1 MREEGSKTSCY
12 LLLDVQKPYVYYVV
26 ARCPFHVCVPLVNL
40 SGASLLG
47 QIQDLRMN
55 LVLSH
60 SAAALSAATTAE
72 HHMIGVVVEARNT
85 SDAVGS
91 SRAPSNASVGWDNDE
106 MGTSKKRKAA
116 SGN

>member
-1 MREEGSKTSCY
+1 M
-12 LLLDVQKPYVYYVV
+12 
-26 ARCPFHVCVPLVNL
+26 CVPLMNL

-60 SAAALSAATTAE
+60 SAAASSAATTAE
-72 HHMIGVVVEARNT
+72 HHVVGDVVEARDT
-85 SDAVGS
+85 SDAVDS
-91 SRAPSNASVGWDNDE
+91 SGAPSNASVGRENDE
-106 MGTSKKRKAA
+106 MGTSKKHKAA